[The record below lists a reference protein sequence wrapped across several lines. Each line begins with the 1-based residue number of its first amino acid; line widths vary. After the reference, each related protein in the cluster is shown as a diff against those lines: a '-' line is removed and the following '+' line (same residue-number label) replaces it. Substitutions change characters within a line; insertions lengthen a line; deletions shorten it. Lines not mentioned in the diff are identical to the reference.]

1 MNCSVNQ
8 LISTEEILWFVSVGV
23 EDIEELIVQFAAFE
37 HQKLTRICFRDK
49 LTNHEVCIEHAQ
61 KGKRKSN
68 DGNISL
74 LIEDYPIFDA
84 QDWFGA
90 VFSLLLD
97 IKLLGW
103 NQVDHVDYD
112 FSQDGKDI
120 SVAFYVKPP
129 T

>member
-1 MNCSVNQ
+1 MNCSVHQ
-8 LISTEEILWFVSVGV
+8 LISAEEKLWFASVGV
-23 EDIEELIVQFAAFE
+23 EDIEDLIVQFAAFE
-37 HQKLTRICFRDK
+37 HQKLAKICFRDK
-49 LTNHEVCIEHAQ
+49 LTNHEICIEHAKKSKQ
-61 KGKRKSN
+61 KN
-68 DGNISL
+68 NEGNVSL
-74 LIEDYPIFDA
+74 LIDDFLIFDV

-97 IKLLGW
+97 VKLSGW

-120 SVAFYVKPP
+120 SISFYVNPP